1 VRRRVG
7 IVSGLAVAIAVLLAS
22 LTAYALVREAMYNE
36 IDRTLRERA
45 VAPPNVGVVA
55 PLPGVRV
62 EQGLSE
68 WFVQAV
74 PNGASAT
81 VEGGSASGSPLP
93 GGTTPPDRI
102 AAGSGSEVLRTAEV
116 GGRRFRTL
124 TRTFANGTI
133 EIARPLDETDGVL
146 GRLRL
151 LFGLLIAAG
160 AAAGALFGRLLA
172 RPAVRPVERL
182 AEAAEE
188 VRSTGDLSRRVDATG
203 RDELGRLGASFN
215 AMLGALEVAQDRQRR
230 LVADASHE
238 LRTPITSLRTNIEV
252 LRTAELDATD
262 ADGLM
267 GDVVA
272 QLDELTA
279 IVADVLELARG
290 DAAPGGMTEEVR
302 LDEVTARVVE
312 QMRIHAREIELRL
325 SAEPTTVQG
334 DATRLAHAV
343 RNLVTNALEWSPS
356 GGVVEVTVEDNVV
369 SVADRGPG
377 IDPAE
382 AGRLFERFYRAPA
395 ARGRPGSGLGLAIV
409 SQVAESH
416 GATATIRPR
425 PGGGAVAS
433 LAFAP
438 EQAPWGLEAQRNASV
453 AVG

>member
-1 VRRRVG
+1 MA

-22 LTAYALVREAMYNE
+22 LTAYVLVRDAMYSE

-45 VAPPNVGVVA
+45 DSPDDVRFVA

-62 EQGLSE
+62 EQGVSE
-68 WFVQAV
+68 WFVQEVPPNVAV
-74 PNGASAT
+74 RVTARGGAEEIRT
-81 VEGGSASGSPLP
+81 
-93 GGTTPPDRI
+93 
-102 AAGSGSEVLRTAEV
+102 SEVNN
-116 GGRRFRTL
+116 RRFRTL
-124 TRTFANGTI
+124 TRVIPDGPVLQ
-133 EIARPLDETDGVL
+133 IARPLDETDSVL

-203 RDELGRLGASFN
+203 RDELGRLGVSFN
-215 AMLGALEVAQDRQRR
+215 AMLGALEEAQCRQRQ

-238 LRTPITSLRTNIEV
+238 LRTPITSLRTNVEV
-252 LRTAELDATD
+252 LRTGQLDPAD
-262 ADGLM
+262 ADVLM
-267 GDVVA
+267 RDVVA

-279 IVADVLELARG
+279 IVADVVELARG
-290 DAAPGGMTEEVR
+290 DAAPHAASEEVR

-325 SAEPTTVQG
+325 EAEPTTVQG
-334 DATRLAHAV
+334 DATRVAHAV
-343 RNLVTNALEWSPS
+343 RNLVTNALEWSPA
-356 GGVVEVTVEDNVV
+356 GGVVDVTVTGHTV

-377 IDPAE
+377 IDPTE
-382 AGRLFERFYRAPA
+382 ATRLFERFYRAPA

-409 SQVAESH
+409 RQVADSH
-416 GATATIRPR
+416 GATATIRQR
-425 PGGGAVAS
+425 EGGGTIAS
-433 LAFAP
+433 LAFA
-438 EQAPWGLEAQRNASV
+438 
-453 AVG
+453 

>member
-1 VRRRVG
+1 VRF
-7 IVSGLAVAIAVLLAS
+7 
-22 LTAYALVREAMYNE
+22 
-36 IDRTLRERA
+36 
-45 VAPPNVGVVA
+45 VA

-68 WFVQAV
+68 WFVQEVPPNVAV
-74 PNGASAT
+74 RVTARGGA
-81 VEGGSASGSPLP
+81 EEIR
-93 GGTTPPDRI
+93 TT
-102 AAGSGSEVLRTAEV
+102 EVND
-116 GGRRFRTL
+116 RRFRTL
-124 TRTFANGTI
+124 TRVTPEGPMLQ
-133 EIARPLDETDGVL
+133 IARPLDETDSVL

-203 RDELGRLGASFN
+203 RDELGRLGVSFN
-215 AMLGALEVAQDRQRR
+215 AMLGALEEAQCRQRQ

-252 LRTAELDATD
+252 LRTAQLDPAE

-267 GDVVA
+267 RDVVA

-279 IVADVLELARG
+279 IVADVVELARG
-290 DAAPGGMTEEVR
+290 DAAPHSVSEEVR

-312 QMRIHAREIELRL
+312 VMRIHAREIELRL
-325 SAEPTTVQG
+325 EAEPTTVQG
-334 DATRLAHAV
+334 DATRVAHAV
-343 RNLVTNALEWSPS
+343 RNLVTNAIEWSPA
-356 GGVVEVTVEDNVV
+356 GGVVDVTVTGNTV

-382 AGRLFERFYRAPA
+382 ATRLFERFYRAPA

-409 SQVAESH
+409 RQVADSH
-416 GATATIRPR
+416 GAKATIRQR
-425 PGGGAVAS
+425 AGGGTVAS
-433 LAFAP
+433 LAFA
-438 EQAPWGLEAQRNASV
+438 
-453 AVG
+453 

>member
-1 VRRRVG
+1 MRRRVG
-7 IVSGLAVAIAVLLAS
+7 IVCGLAVAIAVLLAS
-22 LTAYALVREAMYNE
+22 LSAYVLVRDAMYGE

-45 VAPPNVGVVA
+45 DSPPNMAFVA

-62 EQGLSE
+62 EQGVSE
-68 WFVQAV
+68 WFVQAT
-74 PNGASAT
+74 PST
-81 VEGGSASGSPLP
+81 V
-93 GGTTPPDRI
+93 
-102 AAGSGSEVLRTAEV
+102 AAGAPVTGAENIRTTEVN
-116 GGRRFRTL
+116 GRRFRTL
-124 TRTFANGTI
+124 SRVGPQFSMQ
-133 EIARPLDETDGVL
+133 IARPLDETDSVL
-146 GRLRL
+146 GSLRL
-151 LFGLLIAAG
+151 LFGGLVAAG

-215 AMLGALEVAQDRQRR
+215 AMLGALEDAQLRQRQ

-252 LRTAELDATD
+252 LRTARLDPVD

-267 GDVVA
+267 RDVVA

-279 IVADVLELARG
+279 IIADVVELARG
-290 DAAPGGMTEEVR
+290 DAAPALVSEEVR
-302 LDEVTARVVE
+302 LDEVTARVVD

-325 SAEPTTVQG
+325 SAEPATVRG
-334 DATRLAHAV
+334 DSTRVAHAV

-356 GGVVEVTVEDNVV
+356 GGVVDVTVSGRTITV
-369 SVADRGPG
+369 SDRGPG

-382 AGRLFERFYRAPA
+382 ASRLFERFYRAPA

-409 SQVAESH
+409 RQVAESH
-416 GATATIRPR
+416 GATATIRQR
-425 PGGGAVAS
+425 DGGGAVAS
-433 LAFAP
+433 LAF
-438 EQAPWGLEAQRNASV
+438 V
-453 AVG
+453 